1 MSPQSLFTQSAR
13 LEALAMGVTNE
24 ELINDQIAHTIPVSK
39 REFRYDA
46 RPIGEQF
53 TAPDNLIS
61 ARGSIPELGTSA
73 TQRVSYVQKYGYWTR
88 VLKEDMEDAQ
98 DQTRDGFSAY
108 DPMAAGVRRLKE
120 AIDLAREA
128 RVALLFNDLT
138 NFWGNQL
145 LGGTSMWDDPASDPI
160 QAIERIRQR
169 STVDLNTLVIDQAG
183 HDFLRRHPRV
193 VETYSMS
200 GAGINAV
207 GQVPEQEL
215 ARILGVKQVLVGKAR
230 INAINVFDPDL
241 RKTLGTTTLNR
252 VWGANAALIHVNPN
266 VRSTVGDGVTWAAN
280 VEYKGITVYERF
292 VNDEETA
299 HGETRIKM
307 IEDNRQM
314 TMAPIA
320 GYLFRNIHNV
330 PGSVNINE
338 LTAFAGNIYNG
349 V

>member
-24 ELINDQIAHTIPVSK
+24 ELINDQIAHTIPVGK

-46 RPIGEQF
+46 RPVGEQF
-53 TAPDNLIS
+53 TAPDNLIA
-61 ARGSIPELGTSA
+61 ARGSIPEVGTSA
-73 TQRVSYVQKYGYWTR
+73 TQRVSFVQKYGYWTR
-88 VLKEDMEDAQ
+88 VLKEDMEDAA
-98 DQTRDGFSAY
+98 DQTRDGFSVY

-120 AIDLAREA
+120 ATDLAREA
-128 RVALLFNDLT
+128 RVAMLFNDVS
-138 NFWGNQL
+138 NFWDNQL
-145 LGGTSMWDDPASDPI
+145 LGGTNMWDNPASDPI
-160 QAIERIRQR
+160 LAIERISQR
-169 STVDLNTLVIDQAG
+169 SAVRPNMLVIDQTG
-183 HDFLRRHPRV
+183 FDLLRRHPRI
-193 VETYSMS
+193 VETYTMS

-215 ARILGVKQVLVGKAR
+215 ARILGVDKVLVGKAR
-230 INAINVFDPDL
+230 INSNNVFDPDL
-241 RKTLGTTTLNR
+241 RRRLSTTTLNR
-252 VWGANAALIHVNPN
+252 IWGPQAALIHVNPN
-266 VRSTVGDGVTWAAN
+266 VRSTVGDSVTWAAN
-280 VEYKGITVYERF
+280 VEYKGLTVYERF

-330 PGSVNINE
+330 PGVVNVNE
-338 LTAFAGNIYNG
+338 LTAFAGNIYTG

>member
-1 MSPQSLFTQSAR
+1 MSPQSLFTPSSR

-24 ELINDQIAHTIPVSK
+24 ELINDQIATTIQVGK

-53 TAPDNLIS
+53 TAPDNLIA
-61 ARGSIPELGTSA
+61 ARGSIPEVGTSA
-73 TQRVSYVQKYGYWTR
+73 TQRVSFVQKYGYWLR
-88 VLKEDMEDAQ
+88 VLKEDREDAA
-98 DQTRDGFSAY
+98 DQTRDGFSSY

-120 AIDLAREA
+120 AIDLARES
-128 RVALLFNDLT
+128 RVALLFNDLS
-138 NFWGNQL
+138 NFWDNQL
-145 LGGTSMWDDPASDPI
+145 LGGTDMWDNTASDPI

-169 STVDLNTLVIDQAG
+169 SLVDLNTLVIDQTG
-183 HDFLRRHPRV
+183 FDFLRRHPKV
-193 VETYSMS
+193 VETYTMS

-215 ARILGVKQVLVGKAR
+215 ARILGVKKVLVGKAR
-230 INAINVFDPDL
+230 INAMNVFDPDL
-241 RKTLGTTTLNR
+241 RRRLGTTTLNR
-252 VWGANAALIHVNPN
+252 IWGANAALIHVNPS
-266 VRSTVGDGVTWAAN
+266 VRSTVGDSVTWAAN
-280 VEYKGITVYERF
+280 VEYKGLTVYERF

-320 GYLFRNIHNV
+320 GFLFRNIHNV
-330 PGSVNINE
+330 PGAINVNE
-338 LTAFAGNIYNG
+338 LTSFAGNIYQG
-349 V
+349 G